1 MIRGSAPDI
10 PPGCGAPGTGRP
22 YLIIQ
27 VSITYHASMLSIER
41 ELQTLRPLLGDRVAE
56 VLIARER
63 REVFS
68 VRPEARLM
76 AWAGAMML
84 ATAAGIVL
92 KNNLDRI
99 GPVALAAMMGL
110 AAAACYAWVWWRRDR
125 AGILDEYILLLG
137 ALLVSADAA
146 FIETQFRIF
155 GDAWH
160 RHFVILAVLHGAG
173 AYLYRSRTLLSL
185 SIGAVAGWLG
195 VHGFDGALGRDG
207 YDYALRATAA
217 AAVVI
222 AWRRVNRRDD
232 FTPVFE
238 HFAALL
244 LLAAGVALMF
254 EDPMRELA
262 CLVTIGIAAGVVWW
276 GFRVQQIAFVLYG
289 FVVGVIACNVLVVNL
304 IGEEVFAFFFLVLL
318 NIGAIVAL
326 IVTYARFRGRR
337 A

>member
-1 MIRGSAPDI
+1 
-10 PPGCGAPGTGRP
+10 
-22 YLIIQ
+22 
-27 VSITYHASMLSIER
+27 MLSIER
-41 ELQTLRPLLGDRVAE
+41 ELHTLHPHLGDRVAE

-63 REVFS
+63 REGFS
-68 VRPEARLM
+68 VRPEVRLL

-99 GPVALAAMMGL
+99 GPFALAAMMGL
-110 AAAACYAWVWWRRDR
+110 AAAACYAWVWWRRER
-125 AGILDEYILLLG
+125 AGLIDEYILLLG

-146 FIETQFRIF
+146 FIETQFRLF
-155 GDAWH
+155 GTAWH
-160 RHFVILAVLHGAG
+160 RHFLILAVVHGAG

-195 VHGFDGALGRDG
+195 VRGFDGALGRNG
-207 YDYALRATAA
+207 YDYALRASTVAA
-217 AAVVI
+217 LVLV
-222 AWRRVNRRDD
+222 WRRLNRREE

-244 LLAAGVALMF
+244 LLAAGVALMT
-254 EDPMRELA
+254 EDAMRALY
-262 CLVTIGIAAGVVWW
+262 CLVTIGIAAGVIWW
-276 GFRVQQIAFVLYG
+276 GFHVRRLAFLLYG
-289 FVVGVIACNVLVVNL
+289 FVGGVIAGNVLMFEL
-304 IGEEVFAFFFLVLL
+304 ISEEAIAVLLLVLL

-326 IVTYARFRGRR
+326 IVTYARFRELR